1 MDTSTN
7 QISITVVDDHS
18 LFRKGIINLIHQ
30 IDDKFKVINEASHG
44 KEFLAQI
51 KNDEIPDVVIM
62 DVSMPIMDGFQTT
75 KALRELNKK
84 IGILALTMKDDET
97 SLIRLLKAGVNGYL
111 NKDVDPDQL
120 KEALHS
126 IASTGY
132 YYTEEVAGKLV
143 NVITHPELGT
153 NEGVELTEQEM
164 RFIELACSEHTYKMI
179 ADMMCLSIKTVDG
192 YRARLF
198 EKLNVKSRVGLVMY
212 AYKHNLVAIEDL

>member
-30 IDDKFKVINEASHG
+30 IDDKFRVINEASHG

-212 AYKHNLVAIEDL
+212 AYKHNLVAIED

>member
-30 IDDKFKVINEASHG
+30 IDDKFRVINEASHG

-126 IASTGY
+126 ISSTGY

-212 AYKHNLVAIEDL
+212 AYKHNLVAIED

>member
-44 KEFLAQI
+44 KEFLSQI

-212 AYKHNLVAIEDL
+212 AYKHNLVAIED

>member
-44 KEFLAQI
+44 KEFLSQI
-51 KNDEIPDVVIM
+51 KNDEIPDIVIM

-212 AYKHNLVAIEDL
+212 AYKHNLVAIED

>member
-62 DVSMPIMDGFQTT
+62 DVSMPIMDGYQTT

-212 AYKHNLVAIEDL
+212 AYKHNLVAIED

>member
-126 IASTGY
+126 ISSTGY

-212 AYKHNLVAIEDL
+212 AYKHNLVAIED

>member
-1 MDTSTN
+1 MNTSTDHIN
-7 QISITVVDDHS
+7 ITVVDDHS

-212 AYKHNLVAIEDL
+212 AYKHNLVAIED

>member
-212 AYKHNLVAIEDL
+212 AYKHNLVAIED